1 MIPEVTF
8 QVGSY
13 YAVNTADCSD
23 SFSAVKCVKSSCG
36 VLDGLLLKQLYALGE
51 EGIVFELTEN
61 IVQVEYAKVNS
72 VLISIYP
79 VANSERQLSI
89 NREEIEQIISSL
101 D

>member
-1 MIPEVTF
+1 MFKIVVWCLRWFIVET
-8 QVGSY
+8 
-13 YAVNTADCSD
+13 T
-23 SFSAVKCVKSSCG
+23 
-36 VLDGLLLKQLYALGE
+36 YALGE